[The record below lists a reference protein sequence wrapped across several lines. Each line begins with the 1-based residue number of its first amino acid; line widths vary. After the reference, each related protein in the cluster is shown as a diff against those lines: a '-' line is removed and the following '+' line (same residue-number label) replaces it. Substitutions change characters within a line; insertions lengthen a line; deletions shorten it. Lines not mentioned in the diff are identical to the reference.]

1 MGATGGVPP
10 GRVRRADDTRWTG
23 PAAAAA
29 LYTIAAILL
38 TWPLATALAT
48 AIPWDLGDPLLN
60 AWIIAWGADH
70 LWRFLCGDFTAL
82 AGYWHANIFH
92 PAPYALAYS
101 EHLFPQAVQALPIWA
116 LTRNPVLCYNLL
128 FLSTFVL
135 SGLGTYLLVRELTG
149 DARVALV
156 GGFCYAFAPYR
167 IGQYSHLQVLS
178 SQWMPLA
185 LYGFKRYFDTGSL
198 RALAGAAAAAL
209 TQGLSCGYYL
219 LFFAPL
225 AAGYVVF
232 GFATR
237 RRRLTAVAL
246 AQCAVVAAIAAACTW
261 PFVRPYLELRALE
274 FPERPL
280 AEVAAFSADVRSYA
294 TTHAAQWVWGSRLRM
309 HPKPEGELFPGL
321 VVVLLAIV
329 AVAGEVR
336 HRWRDARGLE
346 GPGWRMI
353 ATRVAM
359 AAAAGALLVVLAIV
373 VTGGIS
379 MRVSGV
385 RVRASGLYDAVLRAT
400 AATIV
405 LLSVSR
411 RARAAAR
418 AWIQTETA
426 WWALVLVGAAVLSC
440 GPALRNGTRVLEEA
454 APYGWLYHHVPGFDG
469 LRVPARFAMLVALAL
484 SVLGALGLH
493 RLTNG
498 SRRAGRWLALTTLL
512 VLAEGGAAPLPLNA
526 GEPPGE
532 YAVPGAEL
540 YSEAGRPPAVYEA
553 LAAAQ
558 PDAVV
563 LELPL
568 GSPPWD
574 VRAVFYST
582 VHWRRLVNGYSGGF
596 PQRYVASAAALS
608 RIQTDPL
615 PAWSALRAS
624 GATLVVL
631 HRAAYLNGGDAPVVQ
646 WLENGGA
653 ARIGTFGTDVLYRV
667 PR

>member
-1 MGATGGVPP
+1 MGATGVPP
-10 GRVRRADDTRWTG
+10 GRVTRAGDTRWTG
-23 PAAAAA
+23 PAAAAG

-60 AWIIAWGADH
+60 AWIVAWGADH
-70 LWRFLCGDFTAL
+70 LWRFLCGDFSAL

-101 EHLFPQAVQALPIWA
+101 EHLFPQAMQALPVWA

-135 SGLGTYLLVRELTG
+135 SGLGTYLLIRELTG
-149 DARVALV
+149 DARVAIV

-178 SQWMPLA
+178 SQWMPFA
-185 LYGFKRYFDTGSL
+185 LYGFKRYFDTGSM
-198 RALAGAAAAAL
+198 RALAGAAGAVV
-209 TQGLSCGYYL
+209 TQALSCGYYL
-219 LFFAPL
+219 LFFAPV
-225 AAGYVVF
+225 AAAYVAF

-237 RRRLTAVAL
+237 RRPLTTAAL
-246 AQCAVVAAIAAACTW
+246 AQVAVVAVVAAACTW

-280 AEVAAFSADVRSYA
+280 AEVAAFSADVRSC
-294 TTHAAQWVWGSRLRM
+294 
-309 HPKPEGELFPGL
+309 
-321 VVVLLAIV
+321 
-329 AVAGEVR
+329 
-336 HRWRDARGLE
+336 
-346 GPGWRMI
+346 
-353 ATRVAM
+353 
-359 AAAAGALLVVLAIV
+359 
-373 VTGGIS
+373 
-379 MRVSGV
+379 
-385 RVRASGLYDAVLRAT
+385 VRASGLYDAVLRAT

-426 WWALVLVGAAVLSC
+426 WWAFVLVVAAVLSC

-454 APYGWLYHHVPGFDG
+454 APYAWLYHHVPGFDG

-484 SVLGALGLH
+484 SVLGALGLT
-493 RLTNG
+493 RLTDR
-498 SRRAGRWLALTTLL
+498 SRRAAPWLALTTLL

-526 GEPPGE
+526 GEPPRE
-532 YAVPGAEL
+532 YAVPDAQL
-540 YSEAGRPPAVYEA
+540 YTEAGRPPAVYEA

-596 PQRYVASAAALS
+596 PQRYIASAAALS
-608 RIQTDPL
+608 RIETDPL

-653 ARIGTFGTDVLYRV
+653 ARIRTFGTDVLYRV